1 MQRKDITRFQDIV
14 INSGSA
20 FIFTLTRVFL
30 LTIVIKIFT
39 FLHENYRIVDLP
51 LHSVWTWLLSL
62 LLVEFVYYWTHRALH
77 EFNILWAAHQFHHM
91 AEDVN
96 ITTTIRD
103 SVVDLVIYDVSD
115 FTFYEYIF
123 MHFKKHNLFRFF
135 RCL

>member
-1 MQRKDITRFQDIV
+1 MQRKDITRFSDIV
-14 INSGSA
+14 VNTGSA

-30 LTIVIKIFT
+30 LTIVINIFS

-62 LLVEFVYYWTHRALH
+62 ILVEFVYYWTHRALH

-103 SVVDLVIYDVSD
+103 SVVDLVIYDVRLS
-115 FTFYEYIF
+115 
-123 MHFKKHNLFRFF
+123 
-135 RCL
+135 